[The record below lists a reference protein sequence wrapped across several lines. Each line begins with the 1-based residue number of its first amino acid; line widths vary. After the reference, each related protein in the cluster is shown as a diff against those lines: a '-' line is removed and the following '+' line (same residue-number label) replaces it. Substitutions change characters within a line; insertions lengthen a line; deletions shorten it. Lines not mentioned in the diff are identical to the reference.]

1 MTHKGILFI
10 GDPHVASRVPGFRCD
25 DYPDVVLDKLA
36 WCMDYAQQEELRTA
50 ILGDLFHFPR
60 DNANRLLARLIDILS
75 GQCPLAIY
83 GNHDVHENQLT
94 MDDSLSVVA
103 ASGAIQL
110 LEPGSPWQGE
120 IGGRK
125 VVIGGTS
132 WGLKMPTEYVQQDS
146 LVFWMTH
153 HDLKVPG
160 YEEHGRIRPQ
170 PLAGID
176 AVINGHI
183 HRRLETV
190 QAESTSWFTPGN
202 IARVSRGDAT
212 RDHVPSVLRV
222 DIDSAGWMPA
232 WVEVPHLH
240 FEKVFHAAVL
250 EDEEDVGESTFVRGL
265 AELKARRTES
275 GAGLRQ
281 LLDDN
286 LPKYEQDVQDE
297 INQLA
302 DEVFEK

>member
-110 LEPGSPWQGE
+110 LDRSCCRDW
-120 IGGRK
+120 RRCK
-125 VVIGGTS
+125 
-132 WGLKMPTEYVQQDS
+132 QQ
-146 LVFWMTH
+146 
-153 HDLKVPG
+153 
-160 YEEHGRIRPQ
+160 Q
-170 PLAGID
+170 
-176 AVINGHI
+176 N
-183 HRRLETV
+183 
-190 QAESTSWFTPGN
+190 QQ
-202 IARVSRGDAT
+202 
-212 RDHVPSVLRV
+212 
-222 DIDSAGWMPA
+222 
-232 WVEVPHLH
+232 
-240 FEKVFHAAVL
+240 
-250 EDEEDVGESTFVRGL
+250 GL
-265 AELKARRTES
+265 AEALAAVHEPVNSSEDYNKGSISLPPGSTRRLALS
-275 GAGLRQ
+275 LAG
-281 LLDDN
+281 
-286 LPKYEQDVQDE
+286 
-297 INQLA
+297 
-302 DEVFEK
+302 